1 MTRKE
6 CIAGLEEMLA
16 GSRELQ
22 AAMPVEVETAKI
34 MRRDQTVLQE
44 AIRYLTKADRNYS
57 KEIFV

>member
-22 AAMPVEVETAKI
+22 AAMPVEVETAEI

-44 AIRYLTKADRNYS
+44 AIRFLKL
-57 KEIFV
+57 EIRPAYERF